1 MGRPRWSRKGRAGR
15 APSSSRRSIARFVA
29 HSRAVTSITLST
41 LRTYAVAR
49 SLPALDEHTTLERA
63 LERAAFVQADPIRAP
78 AVAQDLELRHRVEGY
93 RAGDLEARYPEL
105 AIEEDYFVNY
115 GFVTPS
121 LQACMHPRTPRRAWT
136 KTEQKRAKAVLE
148 YVREKGT
155 VHPREVDA
163 HFAHGTVKNWWG
175 GQSSA
180 STQLLDGMH
189 YRGLLR
195 VAGRKSGIRLY
206 RARDPFAPTRDP
218 GASHDRLVDAIV
230 ARYAPLPEA
239 SLRQLL
245 THLGLGAPQ
254 WRDAKKAAFDRAKTR
269 LASATVEGHRW
280 YWPASE
286 DPTAFEDVPQRAWW
300 LSPFDPVVW
309 DRRRFEL
316 LWGWAYR
323 FEAYTPAKKRVR
335 GYYALPLLYRD
346 VVIGWANV
354 SVEDNT
360 MTADVG
366 FAKRIKRDKALSS
379 AIDEERARMAAFLR
393 AK

>member
-1 MGRPRWSRKGRAGR
+1 MSA
-15 APSSSRRSIARFVA
+15 
-29 HSRAVTSITLST
+29 ITLST

-49 SLPALDEHTTLERA
+49 SLAGTDAITTLERA

-78 AVAQDLELRHRVEGY
+78 AVAQDLELRHRVKDY
-93 RAGDLEARYPEL
+93 RAGDLEARYREL
-105 AIEEDYFVNY
+105 PIEEDYFVNY
-115 GFVTPS
+115 GFVTPA
-121 LQACMHPRTPRRAWT
+121 LQASMHPRTPRRTWT
-136 KTEQKRAKAVLE
+136 KTEQKRAAAVLD

-206 RARDPFAPTRDP
+206 RAREPFTAQTDPRA
-218 GASHDRLVDAIV
+218 AHDRLVDAIV
-230 ARYAPLPEA
+230 ARYAPLPEP

-245 THLGLGAPQ
+245 AHLGLGAPQ
-254 WRDAKKAAFDRAKTR
+254 WRDAKKAAFDRAKSR
-269 LASATVEGHRW
+269 LACATVEGHRW
-280 YWPASE
+280 YWPAGE
-286 DPTAFEDVPQRAWW
+286 DPAAFDAPAFRVWW

-335 GYYALPLLYRD
+335 GYYALPMLVADD
-346 VVIGWANV
+346 VVGWANV
-354 SVEDNT
+354 SVDDGV
-360 MTADVG
+360 MDVELG
-366 FAKRIKRDKALSS
+366 YAKKRKRDKSLSN